1 MIQIANLPFCS
12 PCLFEQH
19 PFLCSSCSCDPSLK
33 INFYDG
39 LNRIDRQVKVLPSDK
54 VVVNRFFKTRLKRLS
69 FCMQYKDTR
78 NCQEKV
84 KKISHLKP
92 NQLAPSIYIMK
103 ELCFFSLDQ

>member
-1 MIQIANLPFCS
+1 MILGEKKEDLWIMVIGLINKVSMKAKMVQKEMNLEF
-12 PCLFEQH
+12 
-19 PFLCSSCSCDPSLK
+19 SSNTIRFRL
-33 INFYDG
+33 INVYIVTI
-39 LNRIDRQVKVLPSDK
+39 NYVKAKKQNDK
-54 VVVNRFFKTRLKRLS
+54 N
-69 FCMQYKDTR
+69 TR

>member
-1 MIQIANLPFCS
+1 MEFLFVCAEKLKEVFSMKHELPLTYS
-12 PCLFEQH
+12 TPLGPGDEI
-19 PFLCSSCSCDPSLK
+19 LC
-33 INFYDG
+33 
-39 LNRIDRQVKVLPSDK
+39 
-54 VVVNRFFKTRLKRLS
+54 
-69 FCMQYKDTR
+69 KDTR

>member
-1 MIQIANLPFCS
+1 MTDDKYQQKRNAVSEFLWALWPQGCFQNIIQ
-12 PCLFEQH
+12 
-19 PFLCSSCSCDPSLK
+19 LK
-33 INFYDG
+33 LLVIRN
-39 LNRIDRQVKVLPSDK
+39 
-54 VVVNRFFKTRLKRLS
+54 
-69 FCMQYKDTR
+69 TR